1 MGSILEGRS
10 GAGRKALEIE
20 EEVERMRLMK
30 MYFGRIDVE
39 NTEKEDTYF
48 VDVGYCMENLLMIM
62 QV

>member
-48 VDVGYCMENLLMIM
+48 VDVGYCMENLWMIM

>member
-20 EEVERMRLMK
+20 EEVERMKLMK
-30 MYFGRIDVE
+30 MYLDRIDVG
-39 NTEKEDTYF
+39 NTEKEDTCF
-48 VDVGYCMENLLMIM
+48 VDVGYCTESLLIM

>member
-20 EEVERMRLMK
+20 EEVERMKLMK
-30 MYFGRIDVE
+30 MYFDRIDVE
-39 NTEKEDTYF
+39 NTEEDTYF